1 MPAAGPLKVTTSG
14 PAGVAVLVGVGVL
27 VFVAVGV
34 GVLVFVA
41 VGVGVLVLVAVGV
54 GVSVA
59 VAVGVGV
66 SVAVA
71 VGVGVSVAVA
81 VGVGVSVAVAVGVG
95 VSVFVAVGV
104 GVSVFVAVGVGV
116 SVFVA
121 VGVGVSVFVAVA
133 VGVFVAV
140 AVAVGV
146 FVGVAVPVLAVGVK
160 VLPGL
165 GKTSS
170 ICTSPPPPQAAI
182 KRLTAAAT
190 KANCRWFLVF
200 FCIEM
205 TPEAQ
210 KNCTTK
216 KRWRK
221 TIRALKKGW
230 CDSQGFCS
238 PRAPRET
245 LVLGVFAT
253 KFVRFMYANRQPAW
267 QSQQRSR
274 QRSLVW

>member
-1 MPAAGPLKVTTSG
+1 MVGSG
-14 PAGVAVLVGVGVL
+14 VFVVSGVCVLVLPGRAVGAGVAVSNGT
-27 VFVAVGV
+27 
-34 GVLVFVA
+34 
-41 VGVGVLVLVAVGV
+41 
-54 GVSVA
+54 
-59 VAVGVGV
+59 
-66 SVAVA
+66 
-71 VGVGVSVAVA
+71 
-81 VGVGVSVAVAVGVG
+81 
-95 VSVFVAVGV
+95 
-104 GVSVFVAVGVGV
+104 
-116 SVFVA
+116 
-121 VGVGVSVFVAVA
+121 
-133 VGVFVAV
+133 GVFVLTGT
-140 AVAVGV
+140 GV
-146 FVGVAVPVLAVGVK
+146 FVLLPVVGVR
-160 VLPGL
+160 VPLGL
-165 GKTSS
+165 GNTSPT
-170 ICTSPPPPQAAI
+170 CTSPPPPQAAI
-182 KRLTAAAT
+182 NKLAAAAT
-190 KANCRWFLVF
+190 KASCRWFLVF

-221 TIRALKKGW
+221 TIRTLKKGW